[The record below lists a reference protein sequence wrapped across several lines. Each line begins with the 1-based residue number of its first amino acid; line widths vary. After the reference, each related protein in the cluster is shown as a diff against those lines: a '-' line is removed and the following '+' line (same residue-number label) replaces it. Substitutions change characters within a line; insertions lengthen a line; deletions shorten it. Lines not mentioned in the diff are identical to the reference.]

1 MLRRKNRS
9 QAEGAIRKAVPSSY
23 PVENEQGHLSL
34 TARVESVLFVAEEP
48 VSAHRLAEALEVTPG
63 QIEQALDAL
72 AGNYDGSGLRL
83 QRVNGR
89 VQLTTAPEAAPY
101 VERFLGL
108 EARVYLSQAALEALA
123 IVAYRQP
130 ITRPEIEEIRGVG
143 SDSVLRTLLSAG
155 LVDRVGRADGV
166 GRPFLYGTTA
176 EFLQHFG
183 LQSLGELPPLEQLE
197 EDLEMVRKSS

>member
-1 MLRRKNRS
+1 MN
-9 QAEGAIRKAVPSSY
+9 
-23 PVENEQGHLSL
+23 NEDNKLSL

-48 VSAHRLAEALEVTPG
+48 ISAHRLAEALEVTS
-63 QIEQALDAL
+63 EQVERALEAL
-72 AGNYDGSGLRL
+72 AAHYEGGGLRL
-83 QRVNGR
+83 QRIQGR

-101 VERFLGL
+101 IERFLGL
-108 EARVYLSQAALEALA
+108 EARVHISQAALEALA

-130 ITRPEIEEIRGVG
+130 ITRPEIEAIRGVG

-166 GRPFLYGTTA
+166 GRPFLYGTTP

-183 LQSLGELPPLEQLE
+183 LQSLDELPQLEQF
-197 EDLEMVRKSS
+197 EDAPDTAPASPS